1 MVYKFC
7 DCGNSGIYVYV
18 IPDDCMVE
26 TTLDNR
32 TSLPLLSRTDMPIE
46 TKTSVQNKSSGQF
59 SLESGFEHE
68 KEQKTRLQRV
78 KLVNMNDFM
87 VGAI

>member
-1 MVYKFC
+1 
-7 DCGNSGIYVYV
+7 
-18 IPDDCMVE
+18 
-26 TTLDNR
+26 
-32 TSLPLLSRTDMPIE
+32 MPIE